1 MSYRHGVPGP
11 GSGEEMPEF
20 FGGMPVEWAAVESSS
35 FVGVHPN
42 QHHHQQQQ
50 QLPYCTGPLVPSS
63 VLTPISLPDTS
74 YRPSPVLSHHSQ
86 QQEYPPAEY
95 QYGINE
101 HIPPPQGLGISGP
114 FPSDFPRTSAPN
126 VSYVYT
132 APEDLKYNVV
142 DTPSMSPQP
151 PPSKRVK
158 RTPSQTPSREPPIQI
173 LPNPEGLQRMEHE
186 RQNPPLEPQPRPPRP
201 RAPGRG
207 RRDPQAEEEDAFVE
221 ALREQNLAWKVIR
234 EMFQQ
239 RFNRDATEARL
250 QMRLLR
256 RRKER
261 LARWDDNDIKILIGA
276 HELWESKKYQ
286 FIADKMQELGANR
299 TYTPEQCKAQLRLL
313 EAKQYLRD
321 FESASPSAMSD
332 PVVSPT
338 LSRKRTARA
347 AEIGEDEHGPTY

>member
-1 MSYRHGVPGP
+1 MSYRHSVPGP

-20 FGGMPVEWAAVESSS
+20 YGGMPAEWAGVESSP
-35 FVGVHPN
+35 FVGVPPN
-42 QHHHQQQQ
+42 HHHQQQQ
-50 QLPYCTGPLVPSS
+50 PYCTGPVVPSS
-63 VLTPISLPDTS
+63 VLTPISLPDNS

-86 QQEYPPAEY
+86 QQEYTSTEY

-114 FPSDFPRTSAPN
+114 FPSDFPRTSAPHS
-126 VSYVYT
+126 SYVYST
-132 APEDLKYNVV
+132 PEDLKYNVV

-158 RTPSQTPSREPPIQI
+158 RTPSHTPSRETPIQI
-173 LPNPEGLQRMEHE
+173 LPHPEGLQRMEHE
-186 RQNPPLEPQPRPPRP
+186 RHNPPPEPQAPPPRP

-207 RRDPQAEEEDAFVE
+207 RRDPQAEDEDAFVE

-239 RFNRDATEARL
+239 RFHKDATEARL

-261 LARWDDNDIKILIGA
+261 LARWDDSDIKLLICA

-286 FIADKMQELGANR
+286 FVADQMKELGANR
-299 TYTPEQCKAQLRLL
+299 AYTPEQCKAQLRLL

-321 FESASPSAMSD
+321 LGSASPRPCQTRPFLPRDLANGPPAWQRSA
-332 PVVSPT
+332 
-338 LSRKRTARA
+338 RTSM
-347 AEIGEDEHGPTY
+347 G